1 MEALRE
7 GAPEEVS
14 GVFVATEQAEAS
26 PPSSAAMK
34 NNSTLGQEDT
44 EGRNKDVGLSCKPEN
59 LPVNEEDPK
68 GLETCLSTIS
78 ETPCNSTLFHMER
91 AAQSDQTSTNLS
103 AEMSIETRSMKGS
116 DPENPVVSS
125 FKPAGGN
132 IIPTICPPL
141 VPGDV
146 VPKSGNTEADPIDA
160 EALLLGLPADS
171 LHSMASF
178 LTPYEFCNFALCS
191 QSSARICREILR
203 RVRMHGFRCA
213 TEVVA
218 AWSMNEHADAKEL
231 CALYISSGVPI
242 YPHSLGHSY
251 HTLVWRMSIEAQE
264 MRASTQNDDPSASN
278 QNSSDD
284 NGGDVTSTV
293 RRPVDR
299 FFVERYETRAREG
312 LNYEI
317 SYLEEKSLYFLN
329 AERNANDA
337 SSFAQSVSRQISTT
351 PNRLVLRP
359 AQTHGHVLTEEA
371 ARAEVQGRPLFRL
384 LSTGNTTPNNND
396 LLRRRATK
404 SNSPSDARDRGHRVV
419 VKVHRHLLDQ
429 HLLGRSCVDDKDGM
443 MTTSPVNLSAD
454 FFHPHFRLRTP
465 SSPQV
470 SLLQKCATK
479 FTSSDGFLSGEQ
491 LSDLHSQVVGPS
503 PTMDMV
509 SLRQELGELLVDPV
523 AGIMQTRLRPVD
535 VTYEYD
541 SDEAQERHRGV
552 NLPES
557 IFEPTNEAVNESSA
571 NRRIPSAISQYAP
584 STHPNIFVNVD
595 LDVYSASSAN
605 RKSDIEQQ
613 GYRGSRSHLRA
624 RFATYQLRLETL
636 LAQHDS
642 YGFDEC
648 MLDFWDEFLPQTA
661 SIHYYDRHTAVPR
674 ISSLQS
680 FLTKPCPKAVGVVQC
695 EIERIKIGSKKK
707 GVNMKGRFFPTYEY
721 RLFIRHRPVEGMDG
735 VEPVRRDTVLMT
747 AKNRGRKYFESS
759 MPSGS
764 TSKKGANNYYLYV
777 PQQEDIEQH
786 YKSVNGQGANT
797 RSITNGASNF
807 ITPANSNNLM
817 GRLQSNFIGTEF
829 QIFTQKAEKKDQF
842 TKSQCNPVNQLI
854 NPTCASEDDYGYDSG
869 VSSDNP
875 SSSARRRSRFGRL
888 SLRRHGG
895 AIPSEPAPLLDD
907 HSRTKPLRRSRSSGD
922 VNENARRTRT
932 SRRAIAN
939 DSEGLDTQRQHLRQV
954 EEEDGAITYTANLL
968 GSRPRIMDVC
978 IPKVSPDGIA
988 GSEWRKYLE
997 KCITDTDGGT
1007 GNRMLHHLK
1016 LIQQRME
1023 NEEHGLI
1030 RSTQGEDE
1038 ARDTEE
1044 YSPPDDF
1051 GLLALQNRPPW
1062 WNIELGSFVLNFGGR
1077 VSVASVKNFQL
1088 CHRTDQDYIMLQFGR
1103 IQGRHS
1109 FTMDFQHPL
1118 TAVQAFA
1125 IAISSLQSKIS
1136 FG

>member
-1 MEALRE
+1 
-7 GAPEEVS
+7 
-14 GVFVATEQAEAS
+14 
-26 PPSSAAMK
+26 
-34 NNSTLGQEDT
+34 
-44 EGRNKDVGLSCKPEN
+44 
-59 LPVNEEDPK
+59 
-68 GLETCLSTIS
+68 
-78 ETPCNSTLFHMER
+78 
-91 AAQSDQTSTNLS
+91 
-103 AEMSIETRSMKGS
+103 
-116 DPENPVVSS
+116 
-125 FKPAGGN
+125 
-132 IIPTICPPL
+132 
-141 VPGDV
+141 
-146 VPKSGNTEADPIDA
+146 
-160 EALLLGLPADS
+160 
-171 LHSMASF
+171 
-178 LTPYEFCNFALCS
+178 
-191 QSSARICREILR
+191 
-203 RVRMHGFRCA
+203 
-213 TEVVA
+213 
-218 AWSMNEHADAKEL
+218 MNEQADAKEL

-251 HTLVWRMSIEAQE
+251 HTLLWRMGIEAQA
-264 MRASTQNDDPSASN
+264 MRALSENASTSN
-278 QNSSDD
+278 TPQNSNVDD
-284 NGGDVTSTV
+284 GVDLPSPS

-317 SYLEEKSLYFLN
+317 SYLEEKSLYMLN
-329 AERNANDA
+329 AEKNTNDA
-337 SSFAQSVSRQISTT
+337 NSFAQSISRQISTG

-359 AQTHGHVLTEEA
+359 PQPQGHVLMDDA
-371 ARAEVQGRPLFRL
+371 ARAEGQGRPHFRL
-384 LSTGNTTPNNND
+384 LSTGNTTTNNTE

-404 SNSPSDARDRGHRVV
+404 SNSPSDARDRGPRVV

-443 MTTSPVNLSAD
+443 MMTSPVNLSAD

-465 SSPQV
+465 SSK
-470 SLLQKCATK
+470 SSMLQKSVTK
-479 FTSSDGFLSGEQ
+479 FTSSDGFLSGEH
-491 LSDLHSQVVGPS
+491 LSDLHRQVVGPL

-509 SLRQELGELLVDPV
+509 SLRHELGELLVDPA
-523 AGIMQTRLRPVD
+523 AGTIQTRLIRPTD
-535 VTYEYD
+535 ANFEYD
-541 SDEAQERHRGV
+541 SDEAQERHRGINV
-552 NLPES
+552 PES
-557 IFEPTNEAVNESSA
+557 IFEPTNEPVNESPA
-571 NRRIPSAISQYAP
+571 NRRILSSISQYATP
-584 STHPNIFVNVD
+584 THPNIFVNVD

-605 RKSDIEQQ
+605 RKSDFEQQ
-613 GYRGSRSHLRA
+613 GYMSSRSQLRA
-624 RFATYQLRLETL
+624 RFAAYQVRLESL
-636 LAQHDS
+636 LAQQDS

-661 SIHYYDRHTAVPR
+661 NIHYYDRHTAVPR
-674 ISSLQS
+674 ISNLQA
-680 FLTKPCPKAVGVVQC
+680 FLTKPCPKAIGVVQC

-721 RLFIRHRPVEGMDG
+721 RLFIRHRPVEAMDG
-735 VEPVRRDTVLMT
+735 VEPLRRDTVLMT
-747 AKNRGRKYFESS
+747 AKNRGRKYFETSVPPVS
-759 MPSGS
+759 
-764 TSKKGANNYYLYV
+764 SKKGANNYYLYV
-777 PQQEDIEQH
+777 PQQDDIEQH
-786 YKSVNGQGANT
+786 YKSVNGKDANT
-797 RSITNGASNF
+797 RSITNGANNF
-807 ITPANSNNLM
+807 ITASNTNNLM

-829 QIFTQKAEKKDQF
+829 QIFTQKAEKKDPL
-842 TKSQCNPVNQLI
+842 TKSQSNALNQLI

-875 SSSARRRSRFGRL
+875 SSSTRRRSRFGRL

-895 AIPSEPAPLLDD
+895 GIPSEPAPLVDD
-907 HSRTKPLRRSRSSGD
+907 HSRPKPLRRSRSSGD

-932 SRRAIAN
+932 NRRAIAN
-939 DSEGLDTQRQHLRQV
+939 DSDALDLQRQQPRQV

-978 IPKVSPDGIA
+978 IPKVSPDGVA

-997 KCITDTDGGT
+997 KCIPDADGGS

-1030 RSTQGEDE
+1030 RPTQAENE
-1038 ARDTEE
+1038 AGDAAD